1 MLVSKIDASVR
12 LYVSYSCWP
21 SPVGL
26 VAWTPGRRPTG
37 VLAIA
42 MGRNFLRVPERAFLP
57 LRSYIRGWQLPLY
70 K

>member
-12 LYVSYSCWP
+12 LYVSYPCWP

-42 MGRNFLRVPERAFLP
+42 MGRNFLRVPERAFFTAEVVHSRLATAAV
-57 LRSYIRGWQLPLY
+57 
-70 K
+70 